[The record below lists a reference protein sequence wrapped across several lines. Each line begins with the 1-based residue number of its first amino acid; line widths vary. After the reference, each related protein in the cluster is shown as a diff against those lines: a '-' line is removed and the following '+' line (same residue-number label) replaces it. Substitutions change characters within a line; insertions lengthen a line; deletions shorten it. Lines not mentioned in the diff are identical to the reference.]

1 MTKHLIIAGL
11 LVAGSF
17 LALALGLGAAAGGG
31 SEPLDENG
39 KAALG
44 AYTVPASRALAP
56 LQPAYATVSAA
67 TNPFTMR
74 RAGEV
79 RSTRLPFPPP
89 PPLDLPALPYLPVTE
104 R

>member
-1 MTKHLIIAGL
+1 MTKHLLIAGA
-11 LVAGSF
+11 LVVGSF
-17 LALALGLGAAAGGG
+17 LALALGLSAAAGGTAEVPDDG
-31 SEPLDENG
+31 G

-44 AYTVPASRALAP
+44 AYTVPASRALSP
-56 LQPAYATVSAA
+56 LQPAYATVSEA

-89 PPLDLPALPYLPVTE
+89 PGLELPPLPFMPVSE